1 MLQNPLLGRY
11 KIVLICK
18 NEDWDFNELDPN
30 DDLKIF
36 IVTEVEGVNVPNV
49 GLVIDC
55 GMHKKHSE
63 YSAAGKYKL
72 QQFFGNEGTVL
83 QRMGRTGRTCD
94 GFYVI
99 MLAVSHYEWMK
110 IQPAERAL
118 DSNIV
123 EVILIFIF

>member
-1 MLQNPLLGRY
+1 MLHNPVLGTY
-11 KIVLICK
+11 KIVKGHK
-18 NEDWDFNELDPN
+18 NEDWDLNELDSSN
-30 DDLKIF
+30 ELKIF
-36 IVTEVEGVNVPNV
+36 VVTEVEGANFPDV

-94 GFYVI
+94 GFYVL
-99 MLAVSHYEWMK
+99 MLAVTHYE
-110 IQPAERAL
+110 
-118 DSNIV
+118 
-123 EVILIFIF
+123 